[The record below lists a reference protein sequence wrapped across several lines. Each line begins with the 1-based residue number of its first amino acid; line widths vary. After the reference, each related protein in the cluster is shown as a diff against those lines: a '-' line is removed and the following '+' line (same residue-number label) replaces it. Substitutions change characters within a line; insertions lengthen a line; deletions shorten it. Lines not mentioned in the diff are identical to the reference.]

1 MMHVAIHRC
10 WRSLVLSGRERGER
24 EREKEYHRDITAYA
38 AQTAIKNEEASDSE
52 SQLDCCGLVTPAQR
66 GENPTP
72 RPHPDRIPS
81 RLYLNIHSS
90 HTANMDL
97 YLVSL

>member
-10 WRSLVLSGRERGER
+10 WRSLVLSGRERG

-66 GENPTP
+66 G
-72 RPHPDRIPS
+72 RIPPPAPTQ
-81 RLYLNIHSS
+81 
-90 HTANMDL
+90 TAFPPGAI
-97 YLVSL
+97 